1 MIVAQE
7 VEGPVH
13 QQHAALGPQGVAPLE
28 GLALRG
34 VEREHEVAEDSGG
47 QSGSGRF
54 RCLLFS
60 CLVAVVDFVVV
71 VVVVV
76 IFVVI
81 LTCLLKLR

>member
-1 MIVAQE
+1 M
-7 VEGPVH
+7 H

-76 IFVVI
+76 VIFVVI